1 MSAKHYLQ
9 EELYSLIKTDD
20 SIFDFI
26 QESSLDGMWY
36 WDLLDTDAEWMNPK
50 FWTTL
55 GYDPQEMPHSPS
67 AWMEIIHPDDL
78 KLASDNLNK
87 HLEDPKVSYDQT
99 VRYTH
104 QDSSTVWI
112 RCRGFAIRD
121 EQGRPI
127 RMLGA
132 HQDVTKLK
140 EKELSLS
147 QSDIMLRDTQQI
159 AKIGSWKF
167 DLITQEVIWS
177 QELYDMYGFDSTLPP
192 PPFEE
197 HQKLYPPHS
206 WAILNNSIALAAEK
220 GKTYEHE
227 LEAILPG
234 ASKGWVW
241 VRGEAV
247 FNDEGAIIGLRGVAQ
262 DITQQKKLKLSLEQ
276 KNEMLLSVNQLHQI
290 FLSDKSS
297 DEVFEEALS
306 HLLNI
311 TKSEYGFIG
320 EVLSKTDGAPY
331 LKTKAITNIAWNKA
345 TQQFYEDNA
354 PQGLEFNN
362 LKSLFGKV
370 ITSGE
375 PLIANSPGSHPDK
388 AGLPEGHPALKAFLG
403 IPIYVGPKLIGM
415 IGVSN
420 RPNGYD
426 EKLIE
431 SISPI
436 INTLG
441 HLIDAQQVRSSLH
454 QSEERLQLALEGL
467 GDGIWDWNIET
478 QKITFSSTYV
488 KMLGYQP
495 GELPDHED
503 SLFQNFHPDDVKVAT
518 ESMNAYLEGQSDKYN
533 IELRIQCKDGT
544 YKWFLCRAKI
554 IRRQSDGSP
563 LEIMGIH
570 SDINEQKIK
579 EAELQLVTKE
589 IQDITNA
596 VNENSLVS
604 ITDNQ
609 GVIISVNEKF
619 CELSGYTP
627 SEMIGQNHRMVNSG
641 YHDEL
646 FWKDMW
652 NTITA
657 GQTWKGEVKNQ
668 SKDGSIYWVS
678 SVIKPILNES
688 GLISRFLS
696 IRQDITDRKNIEQ
709 ARQESEVRLSLAT
722 QAGGVGVWDWHI
734 PSNTLSWDDQMFALY
749 GVSKED
755 FSSAYDAWMNGLHDE
770 DKQPN
775 DDLIQEVLAGNQE
788 FNTEFRV
795 VHPTGEI
802 RNIKALAT
810 VIRDEEGHPIRMIG
824 TNWDY
829 TDEKESLRQFEEAK
843 EQAENASKAKSEFLA
858 NMSHEIRTPLNGVI
872 GFTELLKNT
881 PLSSAQQQYVN
892 NANVSGHTLLG
903 IINDILDFSKIEAGM
918 LELDIIQTD
927 VVELLENS
935 IDIVKFT
942 AEKNGI
948 ELLLNIDPS
957 MPRYAEVD
965 PVRLKQ
971 ILANLLSNAVKF
983 TQTGEVELKTIYQV
997 NQEGQGQLQLS
1008 VRDTGIGITDEQQ
1021 SKLFKSFSQADSST
1035 TRKFGGTGLGLV
1047 ISAMIAN
1054 KMGSEITIDSTIDL
1068 GTTFSL
1074 ELTTQFIED
1083 EDQTKITIDN
1093 LHRCLLIDDNTTN
1106 CAIIQQQLKQWDIQ
1120 TDICENGFEAL
1131 KRFQTSEP
1139 YDILILDYDM
1149 PYMNGVDTLQMMKD
1163 KFHQKVEKLPVI
1175 MLHNSTDS
1183 SELTEKLLAL
1193 NVQGRLNKPVKNQEL
1208 LHALTHFD
1216 QPIDSGPV
1224 CMDQLAQPESHAN
1237 EGVKILVADDVHMNA
1252 ILIKAI
1258 LEKLLPGVQIFEAI
1272 DGQKAIEQYQAIS
1285 PDIIFMDMQMP
1296 ELDGIGA
1303 TQKIRQ
1309 LESQSGTFT
1318 PIIALT
1324 AGALKEEREKCLEAG
1339 MDDFLTKPVEPE
1351 KIQATLDKYLN
1362 A

>member
-1 MSAKHYLQ
+1 MSEKHYLQ

-36 WDLLDTDAEWMNPK
+36 WDLLDTDAEWMNPR

-55 GYDPQEMPHSPS
+55 GYDPKEMSHSPS
-67 AWMEIIHPDDL
+67 AWMDIIHPDDL
-78 KLASDNLNK
+78 KVAGDNLNK
-87 HLEDPKVSYDQT
+87 HLEDSSFPYDQT
-99 VRYTH
+99 VRYNH
-104 QDSSTVWI
+104 KDGSTVWI
-112 RCRGFAIRD
+112 RCRGLAIRD
-121 EQGRPI
+121 DEGKPI

-147 QSDIMLRDTQQI
+147 HSATLLQNTQKL
-159 AKIGSWKF
+159 AKIGSWEF
-167 DLITQEVIWS
+167 DLETQKITWS
-177 QELYDMYGFDSTLPP
+177 RELFIMYGFDPDLPP
-192 PPFEE
+192 PPLEE
-197 HQKLYPPHS
+197 HAKSYTPESWETLNSALNKL
-206 WAILNNSIALAAEK
+206 IEK
-220 GKTYEHE
+220 GTPYE
-227 LEAILPG
+227 LELRTVLKDG
-234 ASKGWVW
+234 SNGWVW
-241 VRGEAV
+241 DRAEPV
-247 FNDEGAIIGLRGVAQ
+247 FDKNHKITGLTGVSR
-262 DITQQKKLKLSLEQ
+262 DVTTQKQLTLSLEQ
-276 KNEMLLSVNQLHQI
+276 TNKILLSVNQLHQI

-297 DEVFEEALS
+297 DEVFEEALN
-306 HLLNI
+306 HLLKI
-311 TKSEYGFIG
+311 TESEYGFIG
-320 EVLSKTDGAPY
+320 EILGKTDGTPY
-331 LKTKAITNIAWNKA
+331 LKTKAITNIAWNDS
-345 TQQFYEDNA
+345 TQKFYEDNA

-370 ITSGE
+370 ITSGK
-375 PLIANSPGSHPDK
+375 PLIANSPGTHPDK
-388 AGLPEGHPALKAFLG
+388 AGLPEGHPALNAFLG
-403 IPIYVGPKLIGM
+403 LPIYVGSKMIGM

-426 EKLIE
+426 EQLIE
-431 SISPI
+431 NISPI
-436 INTLG
+436 TNTLG
-441 HLIDAQQVRSSLH
+441 HLIDAQQVRASLN

-478 QKITFSSTYV
+478 QKITFSATYE

-495 GELPDHED
+495 GELPAQED
-503 SLFQNFHPDDVKVAT
+503 SLFHSIHPIDSKQALDKMA
-518 ESMNAYLEGQSDKYN
+518 SYLEGKSDKYN
-533 IELRIQCKDGT
+533 IELRIECKDGS

-554 IRRQSDGSP
+554 IRRQTDGKP

-570 SDINEQKIK
+570 SDINDQKLK
-579 EAELQLVTKE
+579 EAELELVTKE

-604 ITDNQ
+604 ITDAD
-609 GVIISVNEKF
+609 GIIVSVNEKF

-641 YHDEL
+641 HHEEQ
-646 FWKDMW
+646 FWQEMW
-652 NTITA
+652 NTITS
-657 GQTWKGEVKNQ
+657 GKTWKGEVKNQ

-678 SVIKPILNES
+678 SVIKPILNDS
-688 GLISRFLS
+688 GIISRFLS

-709 ARQESEVRLSLAT
+709 ARQDSELRLSMAT
-722 QAGGVGVWDWHI
+722 KAGGVGIWDWHV
-734 PSNTLSWDDQMFALY
+734 PSNTLTWDDQMFALY
-749 GVSKED
+749 GVDKKD
-755 FSSAYDAWMNGLHDE
+755 FSSAYDAWIQGLHEE
-770 DKQPN
+770 DKQAS
-775 DDLIQEVLAGNQE
+775 DELIQDALAGNKE
-788 FNTEFRV
+788 FDTEFRV
-795 VHPTGEI
+795 VHPNGVI

-810 VIRDEEGHPIRMIG
+810 IIRDEEGNPIRMIG

-829 TDEKESLRQFEEAK
+829 TDEKEALRQFEEAK

-872 GFTELLKNT
+872 GFTELLKET

-918 LELDIIQTD
+918 LELDIIETD
-927 VVELLENS
+927 IVELLENS

-948 ELLLNIDPS
+948 ELLLDIDPH
-957 MPRYAEVD
+957 MPRFAQVD

-983 TQTGEVELKTIYQV
+983 TQTGEVELKTIYKV
-997 NQEGQGQLQLS
+997 NPDGQGQLKLS
-1008 VRDTGIGITDEQQ
+1008 VRDTGIGITDEQK

-1054 KMGSEITIDSTIDL
+1054 KMGSEITIDSTIDV

-1074 ELTTQFIED
+1074 ELETEFIED
-1083 EDQTKITIDN
+1083 PSSEKTPIEN
-1093 LHRCLLIDDNTTN
+1093 MNRCLLIDDNITN
-1106 CAIIQQQLKQWDIQ
+1106 CKIIQRQLEQWNIQ

-1131 KRFQTSEP
+1131 KMFQSSEP
-1139 YDILILDYDM
+1139 YDVLIIDYDM

-1163 KFHQKVEKLPVI
+1163 KFKLDSQKLPVI
-1175 MLHNSTDS
+1175 MLHNSTDCA
-1183 SELTEKLLAL
+1183 ELTEKSKTLGLKG
-1193 NVQGRLNKPVKNQEL
+1193 QLNKPVKSLEL
-1208 LHALTHFD
+1208 LHVLTHLE
-1216 QPIDSGPV
+1216 QPIHSAPDLLDKV
-1224 CMDQLAQPESHAN
+1224 DVPETTSN
-1237 EGVKILVADDVHMNA
+1237 SGVKILIADDVHMNA

-1258 LEKLLPGVQIFEAI
+1258 LERLIPGAQIFEAVN
-1272 DGQKAIEQYQAIS
+1272 GLKAIEQYEAIS

-1296 ELDGIGA
+1296 ELDGTEA
-1303 TQKIRQ
+1303 TQRIRQ
-1309 LESQSGTFT
+1309 LESESGHST

-1324 AGALKEEREKCLEAG
+1324 AGALKEEKEKCLQAG

-1351 KIQATLDKYLN
+1351 KIQATLDKYL
-1362 A
+1362 